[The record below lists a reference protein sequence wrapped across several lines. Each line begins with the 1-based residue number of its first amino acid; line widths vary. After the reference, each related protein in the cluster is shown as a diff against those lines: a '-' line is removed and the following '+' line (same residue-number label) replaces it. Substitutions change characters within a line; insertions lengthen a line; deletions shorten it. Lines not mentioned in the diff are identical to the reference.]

1 MAEGLL
7 KSMWS
12 KDWNPAPVIH
22 SAGTHA
28 TEGLPAEPF
37 AVRVAG
43 EYGVDI
49 RAHRSRALDAAI
61 VKKADLI
68 LAVTQQ
74 HVDFIRNSVGGG
86 SGNLRLLCGLNA
98 DSAQYDVKDPYG
110 GSLDTY
116 RECARMISG
125 CLAHVV
131 THFIEN
137 SGGKKMPGSLS
148 G

>member
-7 KSMWS
+7 KSMWP
-12 KDWNPAPVIH
+12 KALDPEPVIH

-28 TEGLPAEPF
+28 TEGLPAEPA
-37 AVRVAG
+37 AVRVAS

-49 RAHRSRALDAAI
+49 RAHRSRVLDTAQ
-61 VKKADLI
+61 VKRADLI
-68 LAVTQQ
+68 LALAQQ
-74 HVDFIRNSVGGG
+74 HADFIRNSAGGG
-86 SGNLRLLCGLNA
+86 SENIRLLCDFNA
-98 DSAQYDVKDPYG
+98 TSARCDVPDPYG

-125 CLAHVV
+125 CVAHVV
-131 THFIEN
+131 THLIEN
-137 SGGKKMPGSLS
+137 VYGTNIPGSLS